1 MSSFSPDT
9 SQNVKVNVLE
19 KKKSLNIIFKKKPES
34 FAILDI
40 ISDLG
45 EECQQF
51 FFPSLL
57 LKTGIPKRSSRTS
70 YCVYNRSSRRELT
83 G

>member
-1 MSSFSPDT
+1 MRSFSPDT
-9 SQNVKVNVLE
+9 SQDVKVNVLE
-19 KKKSLNIIFKKKPES
+19 KKKNLHMFFLIKIFLKKPES

-51 FFPSLL
+51 FSEFTAENGDP
-57 LKTGIPKRSSRTS
+57 
-70 YCVYNRSSRRELT
+70 
-83 G
+83 